1 MAETE
6 IVIRGAREHN
16 LRDVNLRL
24 PKNQLIVMTGVSGSG
39 KSSLAFDT
47 LYAEGQR
54 RYVES
59 LSSYARQFLGQM
71 PKPEVDSITGLSPSI
86 SIQQKTSGRNPRS
99 TVGTI
104 TEIFDYLRV
113 LFARVGQGHCT
124 QCRRPITAQSS
135 EQIIDSIALMEPGT
149 RFLVL
154 APVIQRQKGEYRDL
168 FEDLLKRGYLRARV
182 DGRVL
187 QLNTDIRLDKQMKH
201 SIDVVVDRLEAG
213 KSSRSRLAEA
223 VEAALKLA
231 EGRVVVSLEETA
243 ADGSGSFSPEAE
255 GDVASDIPPT
265 TNSADRL
272 YSAHYACTHCGVS
285 YEPPSPQLFSF
296 NSPQGMC
303 LECNGLGERFEFL
316 MDLLIPDESLSLWN
330 GAIELLGAVKEI
342 GKWRRHIY
350 DGVAET
356 LEYDLKLPKNSVL
369 KSPWNE
375 LPDSVKHA
383 LLFGTGSRHILYEW
397 KHGAGV
403 WKHGGTF
410 DGLIPELLSNYSKTR
425 NPARRKQLE
434 KYMSFTHCSACG
446 GTRLNKQA
454 RCVTVTTEVES
465 WGLRVEG
472 QKSAMPLILNSQPST
487 KLALTEVCALSIQD
501 CAQFFEAL
509 ELGPTEQL
517 IACEVLKEIRGRLGF
532 LLRCGLNY
540 LTLDRAAPTLSGGES
555 QRIRLAGQ
563 IGCGLVGVVYILDEP
578 SIGLH
583 PRDNE
588 MLLGSLCDLRDQG
601 NTVIVVEHDD
611 ETMRAADYLVD
622 FGPGPGV
629 RGGRVVAEGSYEQVC
644 KAKESLTGQYLSGK
658 MMIDVPSERRIDA
671 ERAVSLRST
680 SCHLVAQPTDQ
691 LPKAPDENKKKV
703 GKRNGL
709 LKLERDADKLTVC
722 ATEGGKSLHILG
734 ATHHNL
740 RDVSVSIPLEAFVCV
755 TGVSGSGK
763 SSLVNDILWE
773 VLNRDL
779 NKGNGTPG
787 AHRQIL
793 GLEQLDKAIDIDQSP
808 IGRTPRSNPATYVK
822 VFDLIRDLYTQ
833 LTDSKRR
840 GYKPGRFSFNV
851 SGGRC
856 EACEGNGSNKLE
868 MDFLADLWVTCPVCG
883 GHRFNHETLEVKFK
897 EKSIADVLELDVQ
910 QALEHFDNIA
920 PIRKLLQTLHDVGLD
935 YLKLGQPSPTLSG
948 GEAQRIKLAREL
960 GKRSTGRTI
969 YLLDEPTTG
978 LHFAD
983 IHKLLDVLHGFVKA
997 RNTVLVVEHNLDV
1010 IKTADWVIDLG
1021 PEGGSGGGRIVCC
1034 GTPEEVAAC
1043 DESHTGRALRDVLS
1057 AKPFASSRL
1066 RVSKS
1071 SEKSSREG
1079 AKARRTTRALA
1090 ASDTQREITVRGAS
1104 QHNLQHIDLTIP
1116 RDQMNVFCGP
1126 SGSGKSS
1133 LAMDTLY
1140 AEGQRRYVES
1150 LSSYARQFLGQMPK
1164 PRVEHIHGLSPA
1176 IAIEQKTTGSTPRST
1191 VGTVTEIYDYLRLLW
1206 CRLGTLHCPDCGIA
1220 VTTQTTDEVID
1231 KVLATLRGGEVTRSR
1246 SRETSDGAQKNELSR
1261 VRLPTESKP
1270 STTSTTLLILAP
1282 QDVKVGEKHDRL
1294 WDSLKT
1300 RGFRRVRIDGTT
1312 YRLEEVPEI
1321 DRRSKHVIEVVVDR
1335 VKGEGGLSA
1344 LRSRLAGSIEQ
1355 AFDLGRGLIRVAY
1368 VDDNV
1373 PEEHWR
1379 VEQYSLRYACE
1390 QCGRSFEELTPYN
1403 FSFNSPLGWCP
1414 TCEGLGVQQGTDLAA
1429 LVHEPKK
1436 SLADGA
1442 VTAWPDVA
1450 ESPLFR
1456 AMLEA
1461 LAQQFG
1467 IPLDVSFERLDPR
1480 HKRIVLHGTGDRWI
1494 EVSDSKSQISNSKS
1508 QIPNFKFR
1516 FQYKGLYPAIEEAG
1530 RVSYSYRHALHG
1542 MTGEVACS
1550 ACSGSRLRDDAANVR
1565 FRDRTLQQVS
1575 ELPLSE
1581 AETFLKSLKLTSVEK
1596 KIAGDLLHEATSR
1609 VNFLVDVGLTY
1620 LSLARTL
1627 PTLSGG
1633 ECQRIRL
1640 AGQIGRALTGVLYVL
1655 DEPTI
1660 GLHPRDNG
1668 RLLSALKKLRD
1679 LGNTLVLVEHDR
1691 EVLGAADRLYDFGP
1705 GAGRLGGTITAEGSP
1720 KQLGK
1725 NERSMTGAFLSGR
1738 REIAIPVSRRMAS
1751 QDVPA
1756 EAQRRGEETTATNND
1771 LDSRT
1776 KRTNKKSAKAS
1787 SPNLRASAPLR
1798 DIPPPGGGWLELTG
1812 ARHNNLRNVHLR
1824 IPLGTLTV
1832 VTGVS
1837 GSGKSSLIQETL
1849 AKALARAM
1857 NRVNETPG
1865 PYDELIGLKFINKLI
1880 VVDQQPLGSTP
1891 KSNPGTYTGVFDE
1904 IRELFTQLPESK
1916 VRGWRPGR
1924 FSFNRPGGRC
1934 EACEGNGQ
1942 KMIEMHFLPDV
1953 WIECDQCRGKR
1964 YNSET
1969 LAVKYRSQSIS
1980 DVLDMPIGKA
1990 LELFENIPKIR
2001 GPLATLCAV
2010 GLDYLT
2016 LGQSAPTLSG
2026 GEAQRVKLAAELAR
2040 PQTGKTLY
2048 ILDEPT
2054 TGLHFDD
2061 IDKLLKVLNSLVEKG
2076 NSVVVIEHNLDV
2088 IKTADWI
2095 IDLGPEA
2102 GDGGGWIVAEGT
2114 PEDVVRS
2121 QLPVVS
2127 GKLRKSS
2134 LGAKT
2139 NEQRTTDNGH
2149 FSHTA
2154 AALAPILA
2162 TGIRSEREFFDA
2174 DAVRKKKAGDVT
2186 TSELGRDAKMPWQ
2199 INGRKWHLEDRLAH
2213 NSKPCRWEGAALRR
2227 VIDFL
2232 EADLDTTVDGVVSAP
2247 LSVDP
2252 SSDQQVADSASIA
2265 KKRSSRAAVLKSQLT
2280 GKLAGKLM
2288 TAAKL
2293 EQDQLARTDSG
2304 TVDSNVRL
2312 ATNWG
2317 ERSVVEVIGPDSS
2330 RSWFLHAL
2338 TGDEWLLSLKFRV
2351 PEGTFQQKSLAASL
2365 NLKPVDDIREIEAY
2379 GRGERVRVKD
2389 EATGAWQEVVIS
2401 VHWLR
2406 EIDTP
2411 EFWIFLGKAKTA
2423 FLSKSRRRWVVA
2435 R

>member
-1 MAETE
+1 MTVTSLSGLTNNTVIAEGGE
-6 IVIRGAREHN
+6 KNRKGSK
-16 LRDVNLRL
+16 RDIATSSPSLPASPPPRL
-24 PKNQLIVMTGVSGSG
+24 P
-39 KSSLAFDT
+39 
-47 LYAEGQR
+47 
-54 RYVES
+54 
-59 LSSYARQFLGQM
+59 LS
-71 PKPEVDSITGLSPSI
+71 
-86 SIQQKTSGRNPRS
+86 
-99 TVGTI
+99 
-104 TEIFDYLRV
+104 
-113 LFARVGQGHCT
+113 
-124 QCRRPITAQSS
+124 
-135 EQIIDSIALMEPGT
+135 
-149 RFLVL
+149 
-154 APVIQRQKGEYRDL
+154 
-168 FEDLLKRGYLRARV
+168 
-182 DGRVL
+182 
-187 QLNTDIRLDKQMKH
+187 
-201 SIDVVVDRLEAG
+201 
-213 KSSRSRLAEA
+213 
-223 VEAALKLA
+223 
-231 EGRVVVSLEETA
+231 
-243 ADGSGSFSPEAE
+243 
-255 GDVASDIPPT
+255 
-265 TNSADRL
+265 
-272 YSAHYACTHCGVS
+272 
-285 YEPPSPQLFSF
+285 
-296 NSPQGMC
+296 
-303 LECNGLGERFEFL
+303 
-316 MDLLIPDESLSLWN
+316 
-330 GAIELLGAVKEI
+330 
-342 GKWRRHIY
+342 
-350 DGVAET
+350 
-356 LEYDLKLPKNSVL
+356 
-369 KSPWNE
+369 
-375 LPDSVKHA
+375 
-383 LLFGTGSRHILYEW
+383 
-397 KHGAGV
+397 
-403 WKHGGTF
+403 
-410 DGLIPELLSNYSKTR
+410 
-425 NPARRKQLE
+425 
-434 KYMSFTHCSACG
+434 
-446 GTRLNKQA
+446 
-454 RCVTVTTEVES
+454 
-465 WGLRVEG
+465 
-472 QKSAMPLILNSQPST
+472 
-487 KLALTEVCALSIQD
+487 LTEVCALSIQE

-517 IACEVLKEIRGRLGF
+517 IASEVLKEIRGRLGF

-583 PRDNE
+583 PRDND

-611 ETMRAADYLVD
+611 ETMRAADYIVD

-644 KAKESLTGQYLSGK
+644 KSKESLTGQYLSGK
-658 MMIDVPSERRIDA
+658 MTIDVPSVRRIDA
-671 ERAVSLRST
+671 ERARTLCRVDAEMSEGERGKEDEGKKKTNKTPRGQIKSLAHSPSST
-680 SCHLVAQPTDQ
+680 SSTS
-691 LPKAPDENKKKV
+691 
-703 GKRNGL
+703 
-709 LKLERDADKLTVC
+709 
-722 ATEGGKSLHILG
+722 GKSLRILG

-740 RDVSVSIPLEAFVCV
+740 RDVDVSIPLEAFVCV

-793 GLEQLDKAIDIDQSP
+793 GLEHLDKAIDIDQSP

-910 QALEHFDNIA
+910 QAIEHFDNIA

-983 IHKLLDVLHGFVKA
+983 IHKLLDVLHGFVMA

-1021 PEGGSGGGRIVCC
+1021 PEGGSGGGRIVRC
-1034 GTPEEVAAC
+1034 GTPEEIAAC
-1043 DESHTGRALRDVLS
+1043 DESHTGRALRAVLNCGQWS
-1057 AKPFASSRL
+1057 VASGQL
-1066 RVSKS
+1066 KD
-1071 SEKSSREG
+1071 K
-1079 AKARRTTRALA
+1079 KATNNKLRTTNNG
-1090 ASDTQREITVRGAS
+1090 QRTTDKNITIRGAS

-1206 CRLGTLHCPDCGIA
+1206 CRLGTLHCPDCGIT

-1231 KVLATLRGGEVTRSR
+1231 KVLSNLNSSR
-1246 SRETSDGAQKNELSR
+1246 QKHDAPASGSVDAVKSSKSSDHSLARRASVG
-1261 VRLPTESKP
+1261 TID
-1270 STTSTTLLILAP
+1270 TTLLILAP
-1282 QDVKVGEKHDRL
+1282 QEVKVGDKHERL
-1294 WDSLKT
+1294 WESLRT
-1300 RGFRRVRIDGTT
+1300 RGFRRVRIDGAT

-1335 VKGEGGLSA
+1335 VKAEGGSSA

-1355 AFDLGRGLIRVAY
+1355 AFDLGRGLIRVAH
-1368 VDDNV
+1368 VDEKV

-1379 VEQYSLRYACE
+1379 VERYSLRYACE
-1390 QCGRSFEELTPYN
+1390 QCGRSFEELTPHN

-1442 VTAWPDVA
+1442 VNAWPDVA

-1467 IPLDVSFERLDPR
+1467 IPLDVPFERLDPR

-1494 EVSDSKSQISNSKS
+1494 EFVVPRSSGTISQRAKKAGSEPTKGGTTNV
-1508 QIPNFKFR
+1508 R
-1516 FQYKGLYPAIEEAG
+1516 FQYKGLYPAIEEAA
-1530 RVSYSYRHALHG
+1530 RVSYAFRHTLLG
-1542 MTGEVACS
+1542 LTGEVACS

-1581 AETFLKSLKLTSVEK
+1581 ASTFLKSLKLTSVEK
-1596 KIAGDLLHEATSR
+1596 KIAGDLLNEATSR

-1668 RLLSALKKLRD
+1668 RLLAALKKLRD

-1705 GAGRLGGTITAEGSP
+1705 GAGRLGGTVTAEGSP

-1725 NERSMTGAFLSGR
+1725 NELSMTGAFLSGR
-1738 REIAIPVSRRMAS
+1738 REIAIPVTRRMAS
-1751 QDVPA
+1751 GGEDNA
-1756 EAQRRGEETTATNND
+1756 ETQRRGDAE
-1771 LDSRT
+1771 
-1776 KRTNKKSAKAS
+1776 KNKKKNKRADS
-1787 SPNLRASAPLR
+1787 LHLCASAPLR
-1798 DIPPPGGGWLELTG
+1798 EIPPGGGWLELIG
-1812 ARHNNLRNVHLR
+1812 ARHHNLRNVHLR

-1849 AKALARAM
+1849 AKTLAREM
-1857 NRVNETPG
+1857 YRLNETPG
-1865 PYDELIGLKFINKLI
+1865 PYDELRGLKFINKLI

-1964 YNSET
+1964 YNAET
-1969 LAVKYRSQSIS
+1969 LAVKYRGQSIS
-1980 DVLDMPIGKA
+1980 DVLEMPIGKA

-2088 IKTADWI
+2088 IKTADWL

-2114 PEDVVRS
+2114 PEDVVKG
-2121 QLPVVS
+2121 QLSVVS
-2127 GKLRKSS
+2127 GQLGKSS
-2134 LGAKT
+2134 SGEKT
-2139 NEQRTTDNGH
+2139 NSQRTTDNRH

-2162 TGIRSEREFFDA
+2162 TGLRSEREFFDA

-2199 INGRKWHLEDRLAH
+2199 INGRKWHLVDRLAH
-2213 NSKPCRWEGAALRR
+2213 NSRPCRWEGAALER

-2232 EADLDTTVDGVVSAP
+2232 ETELDATASGAASAPRHVDNVSADRGADAAP
-2247 LSVDP
+2247 LAKVE
-2252 SSDQQVADSASIA
+2252 VAPVT
-2265 KKRSSRAAVLKSQLT
+2265 KKSSRASALKEKLT

-2288 TAAKL
+2288 TAANL
-2293 EQDQLARTDSG
+2293 EQDQLARGDFATI
-2304 TVDSNVRL
+2304 DSNARL
-2312 ATNWG
+2312 TTNWE
-2317 ERSVVEVIGPDSS
+2317 ERSVVEVIGPDAS
-2330 RSWFLHAL
+2330 RGWFLHAL
-2338 TGDEWLLSLKFRV
+2338 TGDEWLLTLKFRV
-2351 PEGTFQQKSLAASL
+2351 PEGTFQQKSLVASL
-2365 NLKPVDDIREIEAY
+2365 KLKPVDDIREIEAY
-2379 GRGERVRVKD
+2379 GRGERVRVK
-2389 EATGAWQEVVIS
+2389 EETMGPWQEVVIT

-2411 EFWIFLGKAKTA
+2411 EFWEFLGQAKAAYLMKAK
-2423 FLSKSRRRWVVA
+2423 RRRVVS